1 MRPPSRIAR
10 RYAAALFN
18 SARRENAVDAVSAD
32 LAVMADIF
40 AAHPQI
46 LEALAVPRI
55 PTARKQAVLQ
65 AIVGDRVSQAV
76 TRRFLDLTV
85 EHSRESYLPET
96 ARAFALLADESN
108 GVVGAD
114 VRSATALDATQ
125 IARLKTKL
133 DGLTG
138 RNTRITVS
146 TDATLVGGLIVR
158 IGDTVMDGSVRG
170 YLEQI
175 GTRLLATTMPAVEV
189 GAG

>member
-32 LAVMADIF
+32 LTVMADIF

-76 TRRFLDLTV
+76 TRRFLDLTLS
-85 EHSRESYLPET
+85 HDRESYLPET
-96 ARAFALLADESN
+96 AEALALLARQRRWTPN
-108 GVVGAD
+108 
-114 VRSATALDATQ
+114 R
-125 IARLKTKL
+125 
-133 DGLTG
+133 
-138 RNTRITVS
+138 
-146 TDATLVGGLIVR
+146 
-158 IGDTVMDGSVRG
+158 
-170 YLEQI
+170 
-175 GTRLLATTMPAVEV
+175 
-189 GAG
+189 